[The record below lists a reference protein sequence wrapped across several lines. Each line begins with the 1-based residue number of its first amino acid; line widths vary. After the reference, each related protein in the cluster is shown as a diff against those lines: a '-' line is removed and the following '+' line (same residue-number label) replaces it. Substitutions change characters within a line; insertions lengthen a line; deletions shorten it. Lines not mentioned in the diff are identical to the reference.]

1 MKNIYPSLLE
11 ARRTQ
16 QKKLAVLIDP
26 DKLRLGNL
34 DKILVLAIQAK
45 VDYFFI
51 GGSLVI
57 HNVLDFCIQEIKKA
71 TTIPT
76 VLFPGDISQISNKAD
91 AFLYLSLI
99 SGRNAEFLI
108 GKHVV
113 AAPILKRSALEIIPT
128 GYMLIDGGSPTT
140 ALYISNTTPI
150 PNNRPEIAV
159 CTAMAGELLGLKLI
173 YMDAGSGADRPVSE
187 SMIAAVAKNI
197 DVPLIIGGGIKTPE
211 KAAANVRA
219 GADVVVIGNA
229 FEQNPSLILEISE
242 AVHAQSN

>member
-1 MKNIYPSLLE
+1 
-11 ARRTQ
+11 
-16 QKKLAVLIDP
+16 
-26 DKLRLGNL
+26 
-34 DKILVLAIQAK
+34 
-45 VDYFFI
+45 
-51 GGSLVI
+51 
-57 HNVLDFCIQEIKKA
+57 VLDFCIEEIKKIS
-71 TTIPT
+71 TIPT

-108 GKHVV
+108 GKHVI
-113 AAPILKRSALEIIPT
+113 AAPILKRSSLEIIPT

-173 YMDAGSGADRPVSE
+173 YMDAGSGADRPVSAA
-187 SMIAAVAKNI
+187 MIAAVSKNI
-197 DVPLIIGGGIKTPE
+197 EVPLIIGGGIQTPE

-219 GADVVVIGNA
+219 GADVVVVGNA
-229 FEQNPSLILEISE
+229 FEKNPSLILEMAA
-242 AVHAQSN
+242 AVHAV